1 VTPEQLRA
9 AIGCS
14 VERAN
19 LFAQPLSVACAFY
32 GIDNQ
37 ERLAAFLAQIGHESG
52 SLRFTTELWGPTPAQ
67 SRYEGRADLGNVQ
80 PGDGFKF
87 RGRGLI
93 QTTGRHNY
101 ARVRNRLRERFNNV
115 PDFEKDPDK
124 LTDPQWA
131 ALSAADYWDDKGLNA
146 LADAGQFEKITRLI
160 NGGLNG
166 QADRLARWERAKQA
180 LSNSS
185 HSGALGSAQEA
196 PVAPFIAAALPA
208 LIEAAPSL
216 IRIFGKGERSEQNA
230 KAAEVVAEIAKEATA
245 QPTVEGAV
253 NALQSDPQ
261 AAAAYREA
269 VHQRFSDLVALSIQ
283 VSEAE
288 DKSRAAALD
297 RNLTLAKASGGRW
310 LWLLGLVS
318 VLVVIA
324 SYVITWRVLFGE
336 NVSLSDET
344 KALLIGQIVIFGF
357 AAVLQF
363 LYGSNIQNRIND
375 QKKE

>member
-1 VTPEQLRA
+1 VRDVIQLA
-9 AIGCS
+9 AA
-14 VERAN
+14 R
-19 LFAQPLSVACAFY
+19 
-32 GIDNQ
+32 DNPNVK
-37 ERLAAFLAQIGHESG
+37 AFLAVIRAGEGTSDPDGYRRHFGG
-52 SLRFTTELWGPTPAQ
+52 SHFDSFADHPRKVITAGLGKNQYTSSAAGAYQFLTKTWDGLVKRYGFADFEPATQ
-67 SRYEGRADLGNVQ
+67 DIAAIALID
-80 PGDGFKF
+80 
-87 RGRGLI
+87 GRGALDDVLA
-93 QTTGRHNY
+93 GRFE
-101 ARVRNRLRERFNNV
+101 AAVRKCNRE
-115 PDFEKDPDK
+115 
-124 LTDPQWA
+124 WA
-131 ALSAADYWDDKGLNA
+131 SLPGSPYGQPTKTMAQATKTYLS
-146 LADAGQFEKITRLI
+146 
-160 NGGLNG
+160 NGGV
-166 QADRLARWERAKQA
+166 
-180 LSNSS
+180 
-185 HSGALGSAQEA
+185 LGSAQEA

-208 LIEAAPSL
+208 LIEAAPAL

-253 NALQSDPQ
+253 NALQNDPQ